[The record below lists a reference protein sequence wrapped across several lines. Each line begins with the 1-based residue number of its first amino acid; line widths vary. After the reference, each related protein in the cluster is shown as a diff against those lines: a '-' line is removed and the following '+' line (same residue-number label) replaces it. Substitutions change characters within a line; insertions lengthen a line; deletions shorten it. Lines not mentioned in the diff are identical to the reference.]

1 MVVPAIYYDLWVVLK
16 TVQCWQNWLAN
27 KKKNIGQ
34 CANIIFEINLKL
46 ELYVTVEMK
55 IGLYPT
61 TVARFNQGHF
71 ETQRH
76 VPCTSSLIL
85 TFNGLAG
92 STSQCPIVFTAT
104 FTYFI
109 IDRYSF
115 HYRKEYTTL

>member
-1 MVVPAIYYDLWVVLK
+1 M
-16 TVQCWQNWLAN
+16 
-27 KKKNIGQ
+27 
-34 CANIIFEINLKL
+34 KL

-55 IGLYPT
+55 IGLYYLQL

-92 STSQCPIVFTAT
+92 STSQCPIVLTAT
-104 FTYFI
+104 FTYFLF
-109 IDRYSF
+109 DRYSF

>member
-1 MVVPAIYYDLWVVLK
+1 
-16 TVQCWQNWLAN
+16 
-27 KKKNIGQ
+27 
-34 CANIIFEINLKL
+34 
-46 ELYVTVEMK
+46 MK
-55 IGLYPT
+55 IGLYYLQL

-76 VPCTSSLIL
+76 VPISTSS
-85 TFNGLAG
+85 FNGLAG
-92 STSQCPIVFTAT
+92 STSQCPIVLTAT

>member
-1 MVVPAIYYDLWVVLK
+1 
-16 TVQCWQNWLAN
+16 
-27 KKKNIGQ
+27 
-34 CANIIFEINLKL
+34 
-46 ELYVTVEMK
+46 MK
-55 IGLYPT
+55 IGLNTYYLQL

-92 STSQCPIVFTAT
+92 STSQCPIVLTAT